1 MEIVMA
7 KSPCGGFAW
16 HILVAQALLGGV
28 IFVAIVVYPKSEKT
42 ALVIIYLL
50 FCGILYFSLQGLKRL
65 WKKE

>member
-1 MEIVMA
+1 MA
-7 KSPCGGFAW
+7 KAQAGRFAW
-16 HILVAQALLGGV
+16 HILVAQLLLGGV
-28 IFVAIVVYPKSEKT
+28 IFVAIVIYPESQKT